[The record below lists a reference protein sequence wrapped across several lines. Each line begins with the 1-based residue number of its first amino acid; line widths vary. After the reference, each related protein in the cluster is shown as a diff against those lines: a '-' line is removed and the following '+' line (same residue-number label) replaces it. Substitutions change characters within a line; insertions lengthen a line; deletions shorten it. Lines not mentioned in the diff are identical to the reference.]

1 MPRGAGKGGK
11 TRKKIKNQDAYT
23 RRPLIYKEEGQEY
36 ALVSK
41 MLGSSR
47 IECVCADQRK
57 RICLIR
63 GKMKNRVW
71 IRAGDLVLISLRED
85 LEEDKGD
92 VIMKYTHDE
101 FKDLKKEGELP
112 DTLKMEDGIQY
123 NSDDDV
129 EFAESEH
136 DASAKKDLQNF
147 MPDSEDDDE
156 EDKKEEID
164 IDAL

>member
-11 TRKKIKNQDAYT
+11 TRKKTKNQNFT
-23 RRPLIYKEEGQEY
+23 RRALTLKEDGQEY

-47 IECVCADQRK
+47 VECVCADLKK

-85 LEEDKGD
+85 LEDDKGD
-92 VIMKYTHDE
+92 IILKYTNDE
-101 FKDLKKEGELP
+101 FKDLKKMGELP
-112 DTLKMEDGIQY
+112 ETLKMDEDAIV
-123 NSDDDV
+123 SDEEV
-129 EFAESEH
+129 EFIEEVAPQDKRAGLFPE
-136 DASAKKDLQNF
+136 D
-147 MPDSEDDDE
+147 DDDE
-156 EDKKEEID
+156 EAKEEVD

>member
-1 MPRGAGKGGK
+1 
-11 TRKKIKNQDAYT
+11 
-23 RRPLIYKEEGQEY
+23 
-36 ALVSK
+36 
-41 MLGSSR
+41 
-47 IECVCADQRK
+47 
-57 RICLIR
+57 
-63 GKMKNRVW
+63 MKNRVW

-129 EFAESEH
+129 EFAENEH

-147 MPDSEDDDE
+147 MPDSEDEDE